1 MIKKILSLI
10 IIFSTISFSNYATNI
25 AVIDVEYIINNNKDY
40 LRIID
45 NIEIQQKK
53 TLNIFNIQED
63 ELEQL
68 LNNIESSK
76 LLLNDQEINDMI
88 NSYNNKL
95 KKFKLE
101 VDEFNLHYQN
111 QILKIKKFIIQEIIV
126 LLEKYAK
133 TNKIDLV
140 LDSNSYLIAENSIN
154 ITNNIKAKL
163 DNMKLNLEFENFE

>member
-25 AVIDVEYIINNNKDY
+25 AVIDVEYIINNNEDY

-126 LLEKYAK
+126 LLENYAK